1 MTTIGDIF
9 ATPAQVHQVMKQA
22 KQTPVPV
29 FEADMPVVDAGDMR
43 PEYDFRGGVR
53 GQHAKDLSKGYTTI
67 VHHKDGTREVT
78 HYRPLPDM
86 VHLAPD
92 VRVYF
97 PDSESV
103 NTALRGL
110 IALIPAKRRARR
122 RVHEER

>member
-1 MTTIGDIF
+1 
-9 ATPAQVHQVMKQA
+9 
-22 KQTPVPV
+22 
-29 FEADMPVVDAGDMR
+29 MR
-43 PEYDFRGGVR
+43 TEYDFRGGVR
-53 GQHAKDLSKGYTTI
+53 GKHYQDLSKGYTSI
-67 VHHKDGTREVT
+67 VHHQDGTREVT

-97 PDSESV
+97 PDTESV

-122 RVHEER
+122 RIPEER